1 MADDP
6 NTRERI
12 LRTASGLFQRQG
24 YHATGLNQVL
34 AEGKAPKGSLYFHF
48 PRGKEQLA
56 AEAVA
61 TGGRTLADDLRG
73 TPAGSAPVAG
83 LVAFVDRLG
92 AELAAT
98 GFRAGSPIATVAL
111 DVASDSEPIRVA
123 CAGAYRSWGDALTA
137 RFAGWGVPPERRQ
150 SLATIVIA
158 AVEGALLLARVRQD
172 LTPLHEV
179 AERLGDLV
187 ADECRPAPV
196 TGP

>member
-61 TGGRTLADDLRG
+61 TGGRTIADDLRG
-73 TPAGSAPVAG
+73 TPPGTRPLAS
-83 LVAFVDRLG
+83 LVSFVERLG

-123 CAGAYRSWGDALTA
+123 CVGAYRSWSDALTA
-137 RFAGWGVPPERRQ
+137 RFAEWGVPAERRQ
-150 SLATIVIA
+150 TLATVVIA

-187 ADECRPAPV
+187 AGESRPV